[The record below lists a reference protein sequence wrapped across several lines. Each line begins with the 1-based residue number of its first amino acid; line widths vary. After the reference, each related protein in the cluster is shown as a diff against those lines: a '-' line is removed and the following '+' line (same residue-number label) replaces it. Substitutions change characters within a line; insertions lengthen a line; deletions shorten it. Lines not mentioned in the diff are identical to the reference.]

1 MHMMNGKGAK
11 EVLRSL
17 DEFIKV
23 EPECKS
29 IISDED
35 TVNFQINT

>member
-1 MHMMNGKGAK
+1 MISKGAK

-17 DEFIKV
+17 NEFIKV

-29 IISDED
+29 IISDQD
-35 TVNFQINT
+35 TAYFQIST